1 MSYSNPIEHLYQ
13 EELYNLGPK
22 VLIIIPMQWDS
33 LPESEQVLLSKI
45 LAFIKR
51 SLSSVQVLALS
62 EADTDDLLIYRPSRI
77 IAFGSTIKASGK
89 SVQSYQLYE
98 NDSVVVL
105 QADSLDRLDDPKK
118 KILRNALREL
128 FQL

>member
-1 MSYSNPIEHLYQ
+1 VSYSNPIEHLYQ

-22 VLIIIPMQWDS
+22 VLIIIPMQWDT

-105 QADSLDRLDDPKK
+105 QADSLDQLDDPKK